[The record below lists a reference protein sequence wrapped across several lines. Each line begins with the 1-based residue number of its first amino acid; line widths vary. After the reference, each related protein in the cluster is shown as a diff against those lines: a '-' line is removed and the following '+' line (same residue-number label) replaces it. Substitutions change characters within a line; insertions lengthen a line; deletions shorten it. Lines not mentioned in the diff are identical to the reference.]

1 MYVLSADKNDFNFP
15 PPELASREGLLAIGG
30 DLRCERLLAAYRQ
43 GVFPWYN
50 DGQPIL
56 WWSPDPR
63 AILFPNKIK
72 ISRSLRKT
80 LKSGEY
86 EATLDT
92 AFQDVMQACAAPRH
106 KQGHGTWITHDMV
119 AAYVELHRRG
129 FAHSVEI
136 RRQGELVGGLYG
148 VALGGAFFGES
159 MFSLATDASKVA
171 LVRLAQ
177 QLQAWG
183 FKFID
188 CQLPTTHLLGLGA
201 EEMPRKAFLE
211 LLNGALL
218 AATRTGPW
226 AFDIAY
232 ALDIA

>member
-1 MYVLSADKNDFNFP
+1 MYVLSADANDFRFP
-15 PPELASREGLLAIGG
+15 PPHLASREGLLAIGG

-63 AILFPNKIK
+63 AVLFPKKIK

-86 EATLDT
+86 EGTLDT
-92 AFQDVMQACAAPRH
+92 AFAEVMQACAGSRR

-129 FAHSVEI
+129 FAHSVEV

-159 MFSLATDASKVA
+159 MFSRATDASKVA

-183 FKFID
+183 FEFID
-188 CQLPTTHLLGLGA
+188 CQLPTAHLLSLGA

-211 LLNGALL
+211 LLNGALS

>member
-1 MYVLSADKNDFNFP
+1 MYVLSADSNDFRFP
-15 PPELASREGLLAIGG
+15 PPHLASHEGLLAIGG

-63 AILFPNKIK
+63 AILFPKKVK
-72 ISRSLRKT
+72 ISRSLRKAIKGDG
-80 LKSGEY
+80 LQV
-86 EATLDT
+86 TLDT
-92 AFQDVMQACAAPRH
+92 AFPEVMQACAAPRR
-106 KQGHGTWITHDMV
+106 KQGHGTWITHDMF

-129 FAHSVEI
+129 FAHSVEV
-136 RRQGELVGGLYG
+136 RQQDELVGGLYG

-159 MFSLATDASKVA
+159 MFSRATDASKIA

-177 QLQAWG
+177 QLQAWE
-183 FKFID
+183 FEFID
-188 CQLPTTHLLGLGA
+188 CQLPTAHLMSLGA

-211 LLNGALL
+211 LLNGALS
-218 AATRTGPW
+218 ASTRSGPW
-226 AFDIAY
+226 AFDIA
-232 ALDIA
+232 